1 MIIINISLQQ
11 VCMLIRAEEELLIE
25 LREINNRHSI
35 SDNNLI
41 DEATLRD
48 VEKEIDRLRKVR
60 NKCQSSNWTEE

>member
-60 NKCQSSNWTEE
+60 NKCQSSN